1 MVSELLMLMGNLLF
15 PLESSYRI
23 STSSLPPE
31 LSHHPEQ
38 GQNNHFYHW
47 VGKTEAQRGQRTCL
61 RSHSKSVA
69 EPSLPSNSLTII
81 GSFLECLLCARHCA
95 PGTVPRFFPAFL
107 HVILTSVLGGKYYH
121 WLHNTDFKKLR
132 SGEVTQFSE
141 Y

>member
-15 PLESSYRI
+15 SLESSYRI
-23 STSSLPPE
+23 STSNLPPE

-81 GSFLECLLCARHCA
+81 GSFLECLLCVRYCA
-95 PGTVPRFFPAFL
+95 NILPCISSRDPHLNTWREVPSLASCYR
-107 HVILTSVLGGKYYH
+107 
-121 WLHNTDFKKLR
+121 FKKTGPERLY
-132 SGEVTQFSE
+132 SIQ
-141 Y
+141 

>member
-15 PLESSYRI
+15 SLESSFRI
-23 STSSLPPE
+23 STSSHRPE

-38 GQNNHFYHW
+38 GRNNHFHHW
-47 VGKTEAQRGQRTCL
+47 VRKTEAQRGQMTCL

-69 EPSLPSNSLTII
+69 EPSFPLNSLAIT

-95 PGTVPRFFPAFL
+95 K
-107 HVILTSVLGGKYYH
+107 ILPCISSCDPQFNTWREVLSLASYYR
-121 WLHNTDFKKLR
+121 LKKNEVLR
-132 SGEVTQFSE
+132 SYTQFCE